1 MTLQN
6 GGYIMI
12 RKSKEEDINRVA
24 EIWLDTNLKAH
35 HFISEQ
41 YWRDNFEMV
50 KEMLSQ
56 AELYVYED
64 ENTIQGFVGLNE
76 YDIEGI
82 FVWSEA
88 QSKGVVKQLIDF
100 VKGIKRQLRL
110 RVYQKNTRAV
120 SFYQKQD
127 FQIESEYI
135 DENTGEREFS
145 MFWRQSW

>member
-1 MTLQN
+1 
-6 GGYIMI
+6 MI

-41 YWRDNFEMV
+41 YWLDNFEMV
-50 KEMLSQ
+50 KDMLSQ

-64 ENTIQGFVGLNE
+64 ENTVQGFVGLNE
-76 YDIEGI
+76 YYIEGI

-88 QSKGVVKQLIDF
+88 QSKGVGKQLIDY
-100 VKGIKRQLRL
+100 VKGIKTQLRL

-120 SFYQKQD
+120 TFYQKQN
-127 FQIESEYI
+127 FQIESEHI
-135 DENTGEREFS
+135 DESTGEREFS
-145 MFWRQSW
+145 MIWRQSW